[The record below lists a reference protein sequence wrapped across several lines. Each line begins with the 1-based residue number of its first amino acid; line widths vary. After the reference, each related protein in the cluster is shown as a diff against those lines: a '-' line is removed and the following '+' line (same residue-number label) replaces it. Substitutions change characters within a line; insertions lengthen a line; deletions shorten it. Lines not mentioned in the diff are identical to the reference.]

1 VRSLQEAHKP
11 AAAFTMEQLLVSK
24 SYTAG
29 DKDLLRAM
37 LVPGMTYS
45 HDQIAT
51 MMNEYKNKEAR

>member
-1 VRSLQEAHKP
+1 VRSAREAQKP
-11 AAAFTMEQLLVSK
+11 ALFTIEQLLVAKRYS
-24 SYTAG
+24 AC

-51 MMNEYKNKEAR
+51 MMNDYKNKEAR